1 MRNGA
6 KNLGSNP
13 RYNEIK
19 ADLKDVVYESKDI
32 HDFEDAWELFVV
44 KYGLREHSWVK
55 EVYAKRE
62 AWVPL
67 YWKNIFCAGMSSTQ
81 RSEQTNRFF
90 KIYFNPQTTLFTF
103 LANYENA
110 LRAKVE
116 EEEKLNFA
124 CTNKPCRYDKNV
136 IVEEVFQRAYSNSI
150 FAKVKKEVYGLIHTN
165 AEIKMNIGTF
175 SLFVVTEE
183 VKHPF
188 WKARDKMYDV
198 SIDTASGEF
207 TCTCQRFEFKG
218 ILCRHIIRALLL
230 KKVQLIPDKYILSRF
245 RKDLVRG
252 YEHIQVGYHTP
263 AESERLKRSI
273 AVTLRNGYLYRLAL
287 HSDEAFALYNRE
299 SQKLVKELEASVG
312 IETLNAI
319 GAGTNVNQLWGRR
332 RLQRK
337 ENNQRYMVRNATPR
351 KEGGL
356 EDPVDKRGTGRAPRP
371 RQKTVRRALNVD
383 EAGPSQPTPQR
394 RRVTKP

>member
-1 MRNGA
+1 MLRNGA

-13 RYNEIK
+13 RYDEIK
-19 ADLKDVVYESKDI
+19 SDLNDVVYESKDI
-32 HDFEDAWELFVV
+32 DDFEESWELFVV
-44 KYGLREHSWVK
+44 KFGLRDNSWIK

-62 AWVPL
+62 SWVPL
-67 YWKNIFCAGMSSTQ
+67 YSKNIFCAGMSSTQ

-110 LRAKVE
+110 LRVKVE

-136 IVEEVFQRAYSNSI
+136 IVEEVFQRAYSNVM

-165 AEIKMNIGTF
+165 AVIKMNIGTF
-175 SLFVVTEE
+175 SLLVVTEE

-188 WKARDKMYDV
+188 WKPRDKKYDV
-198 SIDTASGEF
+198 SIDTASGAF

-230 KKVQLIPDKYILSRF
+230 KKVQLIPDKYILSWF

-252 YEHIQVGYHTP
+252 YEHIQVGYHTS
-263 AESERLKRSI
+263 AKSERLKRSL

-287 HSDEAFALYNRE
+287 HSDEAFALYNR
-299 SQKLVKELEASVG
+299 
-312 IETLNAI
+312 
-319 GAGTNVNQLWGRR
+319 
-332 RLQRK
+332 
-337 ENNQRYMVRNATPR
+337 
-351 KEGGL
+351 
-356 EDPVDKRGTGRAPRP
+356 
-371 RQKTVRRALNVD
+371 
-383 EAGPSQPTPQR
+383 
-394 RRVTKP
+394 